1 MSNGTIVVNG
11 DHPAPAKSNEVG
23 KVIMRKD
30 EPRQPIAV
38 EKLLITH
45 ANPHGVKLP
54 DGLEGK
60 GEKMRHTLSAGV
72 EGDVMTKIDLL
83 PWVHSFRVIRSNK
96 VSRTEKQNG
105 KDVEV
110 VTWRPMGK
118 PFFIHQ
124 TWCVWIP
131 AEQ

>member
-1 MSNGTIVVNG
+1 MSNA
-11 DHPAPAKSNEVG
+11 APIATDQRQPESKQSKPPISPE
-23 KVIMRKD
+23 
-30 EPRQPIAV
+30 RQPIAI

-83 PWVHSFRVIRSNK
+83 PWVHSFRVIRSHK
-96 VSRTEKQNG
+96 VTRTEKQNG

-110 VTWRPMGK
+110 VTWKPMGK

-124 TWCVWIP
+124 TWCVWVP
-131 AEQ
+131 ASEQ